1 MSVTIIHIYNQLILA
16 KIIPLYSFAPPPPS
30 PTHISS
36 SLLAPKYHR
45 KQSLYSTHLLYHFL
59 DKTKYH
65 IQQTMYFSKASSTTT
80 FLFMFLLLIFVPFIT
95 STIQANR
102 KLVLNLHELKK
113 VPNLEDMR
121 LLYQIV
127 LPKGTIPNSTP
138 SKKGH
143 SHTINRILKSVPSPG
158 VGH

>member
-1 MSVTIIHIYNQLILA
+1 
-16 KIIPLYSFAPPPPS
+16 
-30 PTHISS
+30 
-36 SLLAPKYHR
+36 
-45 KQSLYSTHLLYHFL
+45 
-59 DKTKYH
+59 
-65 IQQTMYFSKASSTTT
+65 MYFSKASSTTN

-95 STIQANR
+95 STTQANR

-113 VPNLEDMR
+113 NPNLEDMR
-121 LLYQIV
+121 LLYQIS